1 MRLAVVKPD
10 HLGDL
15 VLASAAVRA
24 VAGAHPDLTLFV
36 SSRSRALAGW
46 LFPELEVYTL
56 DLPHLAKADA
66 EDAAPCDLSGYDA
79 VAFLR
84 RDGVMT
90 PQWADLRTR
99 RHAMFVEDHDTHQ
112 SLLDYGVVREFA
124 PAYDIDAH
132 FFPDSGASV
141 AEKAQRSPR
150 RVGLSI
156 GSGFYTNAW
165 PLLRW
170 VELAKALAR
179 RGIEVWV
186 VCGPAETGVARVLLD
201 AAGLARDRLILGR
214 ADFAA
219 FSAAVDE
226 LDLVVG
232 SDGGTAHLCS
242 LTTPVLSIFGVQSR
256 APLRPVRA
264 REQGRH
270 PDAELLALHPV
281 RRPPGE
287 RVRQRGVHVG
297 HHRRGHPGRHRPAGR
312 SCRRAPR
319 LGAPAPRP
327 DVAERGEPL
336 GAGGGDRC
344 ARAGGGGMADV
355 TPAALQAA
363 LLRLQ
368 ARRLAVISLV
378 MSSRV
383 EKGAS
388 PPPTSG
394 LAVFGYRFRIV
405 VAYLQLRLAIRAC
418 ETLQRETA
426 P

>member
-1 MRLAVVKPD
+1 MKLAVVKPD

-24 VAGAHPDLTLFV
+24 LAGAHPDLTLFV
-36 SSRSRALAGW
+36 STRSRALAGW
-46 LFPELEVYTL
+46 LFPQLEVRTL

-112 SLLDYGVVREFA
+112 SLLDYGVVLEFA

-132 FFPDSGASV
+132 FFPDAGASV

-156 GSGFYTNAW
+156 GSGFYTNVW
-165 PLLRW
+165 PLVRW
-170 VELAKALAR
+170 VNLAKALAR

-186 VCGPAETGVARVLLD
+186 VCGPAEMGIARVLLD
-201 AAGLARDRLILGR
+201 AAGLDRDRLILGR

-242 LTTPVLSIFGVQSR
+242 LTTPVLSIFGSSPVRRYAPFGRENRVVTQRLNCSPCIQYAARLVNGCASVECMSAITAEDIVAAIERRNVPPAER
-256 APLRPVRA
+256 AASEPLRPGLVVLNGVSHWNREAGIAA
-264 REQGRH
+264 REQ
-270 PDAELLALHPV
+270 E
-281 RRPPGE
+281 
-287 RVRQRGVHVG
+287 
-297 HHRRGHPGRHRPAGR
+297 
-312 SCRRAPR
+312 
-319 LGAPAPRP
+319 
-327 DVAERGEPL
+327 
-336 GAGGGDRC
+336 
-344 ARAGGGGMADV
+344 
-355 TPAALQAA
+355 AASW
-363 LLRLQ
+363 R
-368 ARRLAVISLV
+368 
-378 MSSRV
+378 M
-383 EKGAS
+383 
-388 PPPTSG
+388 
-394 LAVFGYRFRIV
+394 
-405 VAYLQLRLAIRAC
+405 
-418 ETLQRETA
+418 
-426 P
+426 